1 MKYLNFLISLFIYI
15 YFKISINEF
24 SAINNAHISPPT
36 LIFLGG
42 GWGVGFACNHFST
55 TYILLFKPDRNSV
68 T

>member
-36 LIFLGG
+36 LIFFGG
-42 GWGVGFACNHFST
+42 GGLGLLAT
-55 TYILLFKPDRNSV
+55 TSQQHIYYYSSLIETL
-68 T
+68 

>member
-42 GWGVGFACNHFST
+42 GGGLGLLAT
-55 TYILLFKPDRNSV
+55 TSQQHIYYYSSLIETL
-68 T
+68 